1 MFYVRSIWK
10 YWDLYLSIAL
20 FGLVSAILFVPFYI
34 TTPEAMMTFLYVISI
49 ISLIIFIL
57 LLLSN
62 HKKLKENSD
71 KCIDG
76 KVIPNYPVESY
87 GIVIKIVAIFKDFI
101 NILAIRKMRG
111 RGKR

>member
-1 MFYVRSIWK
+1 MWSLDNHSLALNAWPSLSSIIISSDLSSIVSLIIISS
-10 YWDLYLSIAL
+10 DLY
-20 FGLVSAILFVPFYI
+20 
-34 TTPEAMMTFLYVISI
+34 SI

-76 KVIPNYPVESY
+76 KVVPNYPLESY

-101 NILAIRKMRG
+101 IALSMRKMRG
-111 RGKR
+111 KR